1 PEIEAHLVSSPA
13 ASSLVGYIG
22 TPTECAK
29 AHFVPGYNLGGEG
42 FDVVTM
48 ERKGAFVIDTETWKT
63 AANGSCRLYRN
74 RYMNREVQ
82 KVPVSV
88 VDWRILPS
96 ARRGSRERLR
106 LQCFQQLESGLE
118 IPLPAGAS
126 VGVGLGGSHSR
137 ESAFGMQKSKQD
149 RYSFSRQSIQCKVYR
164 YRMSK
169 KPLLNAEFLSVVNS
183 LPQYSHGSAQ
193 QYPRADRHLRDA
205 LYHQSGFGGFNKGRH
220 LHQDLRGRHQR
231 PVNNGS
237 QRLLVSR
244 SLASFAA
251 SVRIKAMTE
260 HCKAQKK
267 KLGHSQNYRSM
278 FNERHT
284 EVTGGSIDGTDV
296 LFEGQSNPSYDLHP
310 LHMVLPAP
318 HPAVKGLKAE
328 VEQYIKN
335 NAIATKC
342 SERCQIGHRSNKRD
356 PCACVCNSSSHIK
369 SNCCPNG
376 KGLATLKVFRLYA
389 QNLYGDR
396 WSQTDGSVE
405 VTYGNVVKRTN
416 IISNNDNPVWGETF
430 EFGPITMSMA
440 NKLRFRV
447 YDEDQYWNSDL
458 LGECSFELHSGKQS
472 NSCMLNHGTFF
483 FSYTAECAPSL
494 GGIGSCSPP
503 NSSVHDGPWTLL
515 AYRASQNS
523 PMEKRQHQEQLVS
536 SAAAKR

>member
-1 PEIEAHLVSSPA
+1 MIMWPLFLLSCVQASPA

-96 ARRGSRERLR
+96 A
-106 LQCFQQLESGLE
+106 
-118 IPLPAGAS
+118 
-126 VGVGLGGSHSR
+126 
-137 ESAFGMQKSKQD
+137 
-149 RYSFSRQSIQCKVYR
+149 
-164 YRMSK
+164 
-169 KPLLNAEFLSVVNS
+169 
-183 LPQYSHGSAQ
+183 
-193 QYPRADRHLRDA
+193 
-205 LYHQSGFGGFNKGRH
+205 
-220 LHQDLRGRHQR
+220 
-231 PVNNGS
+231 
-237 QRLLVSR
+237 
-244 SLASFAA
+244 
-251 SVRIKAMTE
+251 
-260 HCKAQKK
+260 

>member
-1 PEIEAHLVSSPA
+1 RNFHLLSLQMIMWPLFLLSCVQASPA

-82 KVPVSV
+82 KVPCSLKVDSMLYDSAEALVNDSASSVSNNWKV
-88 VDWRILPS
+88 AWKFLCLPEPLLVLASEEATPENQPS
-96 ARRGSRERLR
+96 ACRSPNKTATP
-106 LQCFQQLESGLE
+106 S
-118 IPLPAGAS
+118 P
-126 VGVGLGGSHSR
+126 
-137 ESAFGMQKSKQD
+137 
-149 RYSFSRQSIQCKVYR
+149 
-164 YRMSK
+164 

-494 GGIGSCSPP
+494 GGIGAKNTSHSLMTRLPQLP
-503 NSSVHDGPWTLL
+503 
-515 AYRASQNS
+515 ASN
-523 PMEKRQHQEQLVS
+523 R
-536 SAAAKR
+536 